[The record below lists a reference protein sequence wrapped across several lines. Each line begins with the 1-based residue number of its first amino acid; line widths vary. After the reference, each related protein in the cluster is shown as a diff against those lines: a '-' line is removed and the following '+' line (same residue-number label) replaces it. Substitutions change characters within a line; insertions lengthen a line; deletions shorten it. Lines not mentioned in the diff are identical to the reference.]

1 MGYFGNK
8 EDKGGMGRIEDTVG
22 YGYWGGLGGWE
33 ATVVWDGIGVGN
45 DDLGYSLIQLMKLTH
60 SRNIFSN
67 TK

>member
-33 ATVVWDGIGVGN
+33 ATVV
-45 DDLGYSLIQLMKLTH
+45 
-60 SRNIFSN
+60 
-67 TK
+67 